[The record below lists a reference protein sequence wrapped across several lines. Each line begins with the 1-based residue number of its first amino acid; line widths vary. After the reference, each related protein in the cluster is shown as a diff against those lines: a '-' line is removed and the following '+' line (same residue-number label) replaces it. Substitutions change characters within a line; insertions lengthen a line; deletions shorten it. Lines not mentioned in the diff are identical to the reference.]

1 MAGRVAAREFHERM
15 KFSQDA
21 ANELIDQEG
30 LDSIEELVDLTPHC
44 IQRIVD
50 RLVKPGGVDPTT
62 GDPNRGFRV
71 PERATTNLTNA
82 STLAK
87 MRKRTQRN
95 KSLVDITT
103 RDQLAMARRQ
113 RELEEGHKNDKAII
127 PSTPTSRS
135 RTATST
141 RFSRRSSSVAT
152 SSATLV
158 GSLLGWLFAIGSSP
172 RRTLLT
178 PQLTTSTTMPR

>member
-30 LDSIEELVDLTPHC
+30 LDSIEELVDLTLHC

-62 GDPNRGFRV
+62 GDPNQGFRV

-82 STLAK
+82 CTLAK
-87 MRKRTQRN
+87 MWARTQRTN
-95 KSLVDITT
+95 S
-103 RDQLAMARRQ
+103 RWW
-113 RELEEGHKNDKAII
+113 
-127 PSTPTSRS
+127 TSPR
-135 RTATST
+135 ATS
-141 RFSRRSSSVAT
+141 
-152 SSATLV
+152 
-158 GSLLGWLFAIGSSP
+158 WP
-172 RRTLLT
+172 
-178 PQLTTSTTMPR
+178 

>member
-30 LDSIEELVDLTPHC
+30 LDSIEELVDLTPKC
-44 IQRIVD
+44 IERIVD

-87 MRKRTQRN
+87 MWKRTQRA

-103 RDQLAMARRQ
+103 RDQLAVAHRQ
-113 RELEEGHKNDKAII
+113 RELEEGHKNDESII
-127 PSTPTSRS
+127 PE
-135 RTATST
+135 
-141 RFSRRSSSVAT
+141 
-152 SSATLV
+152 
-158 GSLLGWLFAIGSSP
+158 
-172 RRTLLT
+172 
-178 PQLTTSTTMPR
+178 